1 MITGKWIFDLKNLRR
16 YDNMSK
22 VFSHN
27 KKAFENRLDP

>member
-16 YDNMSK
+16 YDNISE